1 MATEPMQLPHKLSLN
16 ERKQL
21 TMTGVTEV
29 VSFDETAVVL
39 RTALGTLEVQ
49 GQELQLKTLSI
60 DGGQV
65 AVDGSISAL
74 IYEEPRAQQGFWG
87 RLFR

>member
-1 MATEPMQLPHKLSLN
+1 MAAENIQLPHKLTLN

-29 VSFDETAVVL
+29 VSFDDTAVVL
-39 RTALGTLEVQ
+39 RTVLGTLEVQ
-49 GQELQLKTLSI
+49 GQGLQLKTLSI

-65 AVDGSISAL
+65 AVDGHISAL
-74 IYEEPRAQQGFWG
+74 YYEEPRQPGGFRSW
-87 RLFR
+87 FTK

>member
-1 MATEPMQLPHKLSLN
+1 MATENLQFPHKLTLS

-29 VSFDETAVVL
+29 VSFDDGAVVL
-39 RTALGTLEVQ
+39 HTQLGTLEIQ
-49 GQELQLKTLSI
+49 GEELKLKTLSI

-65 AVDGSISAL
+65 AVDGHICGL
-74 IYEEPRAQQGFWG
+74 LYEEPRSSRSFWG
-87 RLFR
+87 KVRK

>member
-1 MATEPMQLPHKLSLN
+1 MATEPIQLPHKLTLN

-49 GQELQLKTLSI
+49 GQDLQLKTLSI

-74 IYEEPRAQQGFWG
+74 IYEEPRDRQGFWG